1 MTKLVDITNIIRS
14 KNSGPYELTMDI
26 MFKSIEDFEKICNKK
41 IINEELI
48 CELYKIKKEDIINII
63 EFKPANAI
71 KITIKRPIASGD
83 LGETDVYG
91 AQQHAPPFPERMCS
105 RGVYGH

>member
-26 MFKSIEDFEKICNKK
+26 MFKSIEDFENACNKK

-91 AQQHAPPFPERMCS
+91 AQQHAPLLSIEF
-105 RGVYGH
+105 